1 MATCYSS
8 RTIGENK
15 LGSLRAT
22 RYSDK
27 MIRPAILVV
36 TGPSGAGKTA
46 AVRCLEARGRPDVG
60 CFYFDSIGVPSE
72 EVMKRDFGG
81 GEGWQAEATKRWISR
96 LAIETIGGEVSIL
109 DGQTRPS
116 FVRAALAESEGI
128 VARVVLVDCAASVRN
143 ARLAMR
149 GHPELA
155 TARMDIWAGYLRGQ
169 ADALQ
174 LPIID
179 TTRLNIEA
187 VADALGAEAEAVR
200 AEARGAAQP
209 AVAANGASPRR

>member
-1 MATCYSS
+1 MS
-8 RTIGENK
+8 K
-15 LGSLRAT
+15 
-22 RYSDK
+22 
-27 MIRPAILVV
+27 PAILVV
-36 TGPSGAGKTA
+36 TGVSGAGKTA
-46 AVRCLEARGRPDVG
+46 AVRCLEARRRPDVR

-81 GEGWQAEATKRWISR
+81 EDGWQADATRRWISR
-96 LAIETIGGEVSIL
+96 LATETMSGAVSIL

-128 VARVVLVDCAASVRN
+128 SVRVVLVECAEAVRN

-149 GHPELA
+149 GQPELA
-155 TARMDIWAGYLRGQ
+155 TRRMDIWAGYLRGQ

-179 TTRLNIEA
+179 TTRLRVEV
-187 VADALGAEAEAVR
+187 VADALKAEVEALR
-200 AEARGAAQP
+200 ADARGSQATR
-209 AVAANGASPRR
+209 S